1 MLYQFLKKIR
11 FYNKYLLFIFP
22 GFGFVCF
29 SAFAQEDI
37 TQSRNVTLQVSDKI
51 ASYGEFYPGEKNK
64 PAILILH
71 GFMLTHNFQTVKRL
85 AEALHDSGYTIL
97 TPTLSLGIN
106 KRKMSLSCE
115 AIHTHS
121 LNNDINEINQWV
133 KWLNLKTG
141 KKIILVGHSAG
152 SSQIIAYAHHYPDAP
167 IKQLIFLSMPN
178 FGDAPNSFATRK
190 DVELAKNTPDKN
202 ELKTF
207 ALSYCSKYVTTAKYF
222 MSYYKLSKDN
232 LYQYLKQSP
241 INKTLILGSKDT
253 RVDKKWNKSLA
264 SAKIRIIIIEDANH
278 FFDDEYE
285 FDLLDTPLC
294 QHTCRLKNLV
304 LGDKNGI
311 YPGI

>member
-1 MLYQFLKKIR
+1 MLYQVFKKFSI
-11 FYNKYLLFIFP
+11 YNKYLLVV
-22 GFGFVCF
+22 FVGLNFFCI
-29 SAFAQEDI
+29 STSVPAQEDV
-37 TQSRNVTLQVSDKI
+37 TQSRIITLPVSEKI
-51 ASYGEFYPGEKNK
+51 SSYGEFYPGEDKK
-64 PAILILH
+64 PVVLILH

-85 AEALHDSGYTIL
+85 AEALHDSGYTVL

-121 LNNDINEINQWV
+121 LNEDINEINQWV

-141 KKIILVGHSAG
+141 KKIILIGHSAG
-152 SSQIIAYAHHYPDAP
+152 SSQIIAYAHQYPDAP
-167 IKQLIFLSMPN
+167 VKQLIFLSMPN

-222 MSYYKLSKDN
+222 MSYYNLSKDN

-253 RVDKKWNKSLA
+253 RVDKEWNKSLA
-264 SAKIRIIIIEDANH
+264 SANIKIIIIKGANH

-285 FDLLDTPLC
+285 FDLLDTVEKILA
-294 QHTCRLKNLV
+294 NL
-304 LGDKNGI
+304 
-311 YPGI
+311 